1 MCVLLAQQP
10 HKKETRMKQALSP
23 GPLWGSTVQYLLQT
37 PRKLSK
43 SYSFCCSF
51 DRKSKVVLLV
61 SHLTLSKV
69 FSRLC
74 TIPAQQRPLPG
85 QIPKAGKAQKNLKF
99 KSQCIRSDHRQ
110 WSNFKETP
118 IPFAWPGKYLCWLL
132 PANHFLWA
140 GCSHPCESAGWVL
153 RGCTSCSVLGV
164 PCSVPQPSHTSYS
177 CPCCFCLP
185 AWGTPKPLSPLSLS
199 PLNADPHIRA
209 YSNSQHNQ
217 SKFAPDVCLFFR

>member
-37 PRKLSK
+37 PRKPSK

-85 QIPKAGKAQKNLKF
+85 QIPKAGKAQKISSLNPSASEVTTDNGAILRKHQF
-99 KSQCIRSDHRQ
+99 HLPDPASI
-110 WSNFKETP
+110 
-118 IPFAWPGKYLCWLL
+118 FADSYQQITFSELAVPTHAKVQSGCSEAVPAALCWECHALCHSLL
-132 PANHFLWA
+132 TQTILAPAA
-140 GCSHPCESAGWVL
+140 SASLHGGL
-153 RGCTSCSVLGV
+153 
-164 PCSVPQPSHTSYS
+164 Q
-177 CPCCFCLP
+177 
-185 AWGTPKPLSPLSLS
+185 SP
-199 PLNADPHIRA
+199 
-209 YSNSQHNQ
+209 
-217 SKFAPDVCLFFR
+217 